1 MRGRFSSKKGIAKN
15 GGIVIEKV
23 DEINQEP
30 HLSGAYIRSL
40 VKQLTSSRLTKDSA
54 HPKLQESL
62 EGEGISRTKMADH
75 EFSERVQDYPR
86 QHKKQVRRR
95 LPTSRPHQERLLN
108 MAEARREI
116 VTALKFHRAA
126 TKQDSEKQQ
135 QQNSQLSLKQESL
148 QKNAAL
154 VTDFSSFDVNLSDSS
169 EFCPP
174 YNPYTWGL
182 SPITPPVLVQE
193 NMNFPLPNQT
203 LGLNLNFH
211 DLKNLDTI
219 AYHSTNNSSIYSYS
233 FPSSS
238 SSSLTLLTPEVIP
251 SMAATSQEGP
261 SSVVAT
267 DVADLGLRPAMNDN
281 EMAEIRSIGEQH
293 QMEFN
298 DSLNLVNSAW
308 CFKFLNAMEIGPEE
322 KSEEYGASPFDV
334 VMEFPAWLN
343 ANESCLQ
350 NLNDYY
356 SDEHLQDSALPCM
369 DIEEIDGMY
378 GDWLA

>member
-1 MRGRFSSKKGIAKN
+1 MRGKSSSKKRSAKN
-15 GGIVIEKV
+15 GGIEVKV
-23 DEINQEP
+23 DEMNQEP

-62 EGEGISRTKMADH
+62 VGEGISSTKMAD
-75 EFSERVQDYPR
+75 EFSERVQESPH
-86 QHKKQVRRR
+86 QEQKKQVRRR
-95 LPTSRPHQERLLN
+95 LHTSRPYQERLLN

-126 TKQDSEKQQ
+126 MKQASKQQ
-135 QQNSQLSLKQESL
+135 QHQQCSRLSLEHESL
-148 QKNAAL
+148 QKNVAS
-154 VTDFSSFDVNLSDSS
+154 VTDFSNFEDNFSYSS

-182 SPITPPVLVQE
+182 SPTAPPVLVQE

-211 DLKNLDTI
+211 DFRNLDTI
-219 AYHSTNNSSIYSYS
+219 PYHNNNNPSIYSFS
-233 FPSSS
+233 SPSSS
-238 SSSLTLLTPEVIP
+238 SSFSLPLLTPEVIP

-261 SSVVAT
+261 SVVAT
-267 DVADLGLRPAMNDN
+267 DVADLGLHQAMDDN

-298 DSLNLVNSAW
+298 DTLNLVNSAW
-308 CFKFLNAMEIGPEE
+308 WFEFLNAMEIGPAE
-322 KSEEYGASPFDV
+322 KSEDYGAFPFDV

-356 SDEHLQDSALPCM
+356 SEEYLQDSTLPR
-369 DIEEIDGMY
+369 
-378 GDWLA
+378 